1 MDSGL
6 LWFFASLLSV
16 IGPYNLNQYL
26 KRKLKAIPTC
36 SLTFSRA
43 SNRLSVFTL
52 SSHWLTMMLT
62 FAMFLLVVFITLVL
76 VCRLSIENDSNN
88 SK

>member
-26 KRKLKAIPTC
+26 KRKTKSNPDLLTYVFPRFKQVVC
-36 SLTFSRA
+36 FHFELSLVDDDVNLCNVLTGSFHYFGFG
-43 SNRLSVFTL
+43 LSAL
-52 SSHWLTMMLT
+52 
-62 FAMFLLVVFITLVL
+62 
-76 VCRLSIENDSNN
+76 N
-88 SK
+88 